1 MKTQEISAI
10 KIVLGIKV
18 LMMFLFFAFMTLAG

>member
-1 MKTQEISAI
+1 MKTEEISAI

-18 LMMFLFFAFMTLAG
+18 LMMFLFFAFMSFMG